1 MFYGVRILYISDYVK
16 NNRYRYKQWMKYR
29 YIMKYDDA
37 DIFIDESLQK
47 KIEEKKRRLDALRP
61 LPKEAIK
68 KLLEDIRL
76 RHTYHSDAIEGN
88 TLTLQETKLVLEQG
102 ITIGGKPL
110 KDHIEARNDAE
121 AFDFMLQLVQ
131 KKTAFSQ
138 EIIQQIHDIVTK
150 GLLKDSGKYRTGNV
164 RITGS
169 SITPPSYQK
178 IIPLMDDY
186 IHTIKNRSLY
196 PLEKAT
202 IIHHRLVW
210 IHPFFDGNGR
220 VARLVTNLFF
230 MQTGYPP
237 VVLKQE
243 QRKVYYHVLHQADN
257 GNLSPLAM
265 FLAKAMNEAL
275 QFYLSVFIDEE
286 HLIPLKELAEQSPYS
301 QEYLSLRA
309 RQGKLDAVKLEKI
322 WYSSTR
328 ALQEYLKT
336 IKS

>member
-1 MFYGVRILYISDYVK
+1 
-16 NNRYRYKQWMKYR
+16 MKYN
-29 YIMKYDDA
+29 DT
-37 DIFIDESLQK
+37 DILIDESLFK
-47 KIEEKKRRLDALRP
+47 KIDEKKHRLDNLRP
-61 LPKEAIK
+61 LPKDAVK

-131 KKTAFSQ
+131 KKTPFSQ

-150 GLLKDSGKYRTGNV
+150 GILKDSGKYRMGNV

-178 IIPLMDDY
+178 IVPIMDNYIETIQDLSLHPL
-186 IHTIKNRSLY
+186 K
-196 PLEKAT
+196 KAA
-202 IIHHRLVW
+202 IIHHGLVW

-220 VARLVTNLFF
+220 VARLITNLFF
-230 MQTGYPP
+230 MQKGYPP
-237 VVLKQE
+237 IVLKQE
-243 QRKVYYHVLHQADN
+243 QRKIYYQVLHQADG
-257 GNLSPLAM
+257 GNLSPLAV

-275 QFYLSVFIDEE
+275 QYYLSVFIAEE
-286 HLIPLKELAEQSPYS
+286 HLIPLKELAQNSPYS

-309 RQGKLDAVKLEKI
+309 RQGKLDAVKLEQV
-322 WYSSTR
+322 WYSSAR
-328 ALQEYLKT
+328 ALWEYTKT
-336 IKS
+336 IK

>member
-1 MFYGVRILYISDYVK
+1 
-16 NNRYRYKQWMKYR
+16 MKYN
-29 YIMKYDDA
+29 DT
-37 DIFIDESLQK
+37 DILIEESLLK
-47 KIEEKKRRLDALRP
+47 KIEEKKHRLDNLRP
-61 LPKEAIK
+61 LPKEAVK

-88 TLTLQETKLVLEQG
+88 TLTLQETKLVLEYG

-131 KKTAFSQ
+131 KKLPLSQ

-178 IIPLMDDY
+178 IISLMDDY
-186 IHTIKNRSLY
+186 IRSIKNL
-196 PLEKAT
+196 PLHPLKKAAF
-202 IIHHRLVW
+202 IHHRLVW

-220 VARLVTNLFF
+220 VSRLITNLFF
-230 MQTGYPP
+230 MQEGYPP
-237 VVLKQE
+237 IILKKE
-243 QRKVYYHVLHQADN
+243 QRKNYYHVLHQGDK

-265 FLAKAMNEAL
+265 FLANAMNEAL
-275 QFYLSVFIDEE
+275 QFHLSVFIDEE
-286 HLIPLKELAEQSPYS
+286 RLIPLKELAEYSPYS

-309 RQGKLDAVKLEKI
+309 RQGKLDAVKLETA

>member
-1 MFYGVRILYISDYVK
+1 
-16 NNRYRYKQWMKYR
+16 MKYR
-29 YIMKYDDA
+29 YNMKYNDT
-37 DIFIDESLQK
+37 DILIDENLLK
-47 KIEEKKRRLDALRP
+47 KIEEKKHRLDNLRP
-61 LPKEAIK
+61 LPKDALK

-131 KKTAFSQ
+131 KKGGISQ
-138 EIIQQIHDIVTK
+138 ENIQQIHDIVTK
-150 GLLKDSGKYRTGNV
+150 GLLKDSGKYRTGNI

-178 IIPLMDDY
+178 IIPLMNDY
-186 IHTIKNRSLY
+186 IHTIKNHSLY
-196 PLEKAT
+196 PLKKVT

-237 VVLKQE
+237 IVLKQE

-309 RQGKLDAVKLEKI
+309 RQGKLDAVKLEQI
-322 WYSSTR
+322 WYSSIR
-328 ALQEYLKT
+328 ALNEYREM
-336 IKS
+336 IK

>member
-1 MFYGVRILYISDYVK
+1 
-16 NNRYRYKQWMKYR
+16 MKYN
-29 YIMKYDDA
+29 DT
-37 DIFIDESLQK
+37 DILIDESLFK
-47 KIEEKKRRLDALRP
+47 KIDEKKHRLDKLRP
-61 LPKEAIK
+61 LPKAAVK

-102 ITIGGKPL
+102 ITIGGKQL
-110 KDHIEARNDAE
+110 KDHIEARNDAD

-131 KKTAFSQ
+131 KKISFSQ

-150 GLLKDSGKYRTGNV
+150 GLAKDSGKYRTGNV

-169 SITPPSYQK
+169 SITPPSYNK
-178 IIPLMDDY
+178 IVPFMDNYIEIIQDLSIHPL
-186 IHTIKNRSLY
+186 K
-196 PLEKAT
+196 KAA
-202 IIHHRLVW
+202 IIHHELLR

-230 MQTGYPP
+230 MQEGYPP
-237 VVLKQE
+237 IVLKQE
-243 QRKVYYHVLHQADN
+243 QRKTYYHVLHQGDN
-257 GNLSPLAM
+257 GNLSPFAM

-286 HLIPLKELAEQSPYS
+286 HLIPLKELAEHSPYS

-309 RQGKLDAVKLEKI
+309 RQGKLDAVKLEEI
-322 WYSSTR
+322 WYSSNR
-328 ALQEYLKT
+328 ALKEYIKT
-336 IKS
+336 IKL

>member
-1 MFYGVRILYISDYVK
+1 
-16 NNRYRYKQWMKYR
+16 
-29 YIMKYDDA
+29 MKYDDT
-37 DIFIDESLQK
+37 DIPIDESFLK
-47 KIEEKKRRLDALRP
+47 RIDDKKRRLDNLRP
-61 LPKEAIK
+61 LPKDAVN

-76 RHTYHSDAIEGN
+76 RHTYHSNAIEGN

-121 AFDFMLQLVQ
+121 AFDFMVKLVQ
-131 KKTAFSQ
+131 KKEIFSQ

-178 IIPLMDDY
+178 IISLMDDY
-186 IHTIKNRSLY
+186 IRSIKNLSFH
-196 PLEKAT
+196 PLKKAT

-230 MQTGYPP
+230 MQEGYPP
-237 VVLKQE
+237 IILKQE
-243 QRKVYYHVLHQADN
+243 QRKNYYHVLHQGDE

-265 FLAKAMNEAL
+265 FLANAMNEAL
-275 QFYLSVFIDEE
+275 QFHLSVFIDEE
-286 HLIPLKELAEQSPYS
+286 RLIPLKELAEHSPYS

-309 RQGKLDAVKLEKI
+309 RQGKLDAVKLETA